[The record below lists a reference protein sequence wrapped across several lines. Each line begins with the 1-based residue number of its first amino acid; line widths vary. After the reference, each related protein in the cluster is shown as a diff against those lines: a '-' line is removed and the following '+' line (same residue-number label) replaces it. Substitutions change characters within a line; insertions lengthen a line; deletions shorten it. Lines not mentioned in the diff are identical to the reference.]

1 MNDIIKL
8 DKPARER
15 TERMARL
22 RKPSTLAMHIT
33 KHKAGARG
41 LQRHNERKEG
51 QKHRNRNI
59 DPTRTKDNV
68 WLTPDDGRTFNER
81 IESILEAN
89 YTGKRKPRSDAV
101 KMCEITV
108 QIGGDLAENGTE
120 EEQLE
125 ALMESFEELKETYGE
140 SNIVSAVIH
149 VDETTPHL
157 HFDFVPITKKGGLSA
172 REVVGDRAQMRKT
185 QARFLSAMQ
194 ERCPEYKF
202 ARKADGQFN
211 GMEQK
216 LYEKMTASIKA
227 RENALWDRED
237 EVEDREIA
245 VEAEEAKLNELKDA
259 LEAKEN
265 EIRARERRVEKAE
278 DNIVFDR
285 DEITAKEQKLAERT
299 AEIREREEV
308 IADTA
313 NKLAEKTREMNQ
325 RAEDL
330 GEREEALR
338 ASEGLLEARKAQELA
353 EARKEAEKLREEA
366 RAEANAI
373 TEQAEEEAKGIIDQA
388 KAKASK
394 MVAQAKAV
402 LLKIPIVNKMMIGWA
417 EKQAPE
423 DRQATEDVLD
433 AMTKYGVEEPRE
445 AVVESEDE
453 QEQRDNLELLQAV
466 TMLTEDDMD
475 EAKET
480 AETKGE
486 LSREDVHDILQGM
499 QDLQGS
505 DMQL

>member
-1 MNDIIKL
+1 MV
-8 DKPARER
+8 
-15 TERMARL
+15 RL

-33 KHKAGARG
+33 KHKNGTRG
-41 LQRHNERKEG
+41 QQRHNERKEG
-51 QKHRNRNI
+51 QKHSNRRI

-81 IESILEAN
+81 IESILEEN
-89 YTGKRKPRSDAV
+89 YTGKRKVRSTAV

-120 EEQLE
+120 EEQVE
-125 ALMESFEELKETYGE
+125 ALKQAFEELRETYGE
-140 SNIVSAVIH
+140 KNIVSAVIH

-185 QARFLSAMQ
+185 QARFLQAMQ
-194 ERCPEYKF
+194 ERCPECKF
-202 ARKADGQFN
+202 ERKKDGAMN

-216 LYEKMTASIKA
+216 LFEKMTAALKA
-227 RENALWDRED
+227 KETEIWDREE
-237 EVEDREIA
+237 EVEDREIK
-245 VEAEEAKLNELKDA
+245 VEKQENQLNA
-259 LEAKEN
+259 LQATLQAKEQAL
-265 EIRARERRVEKAE
+265 IARERQVEKDE
-278 DNIVFDR
+278 DGVVFDR
-285 DEITAKEQKLAERT
+285 DAVQAREAKLDERAQELRAQEEAIAETASKLADKT
-299 AEIREREEV
+299 RELNLREEDLQTREEV
-308 IADTA
+308 
-313 NKLAEKTREMNQ
+313 
-325 RAEDL
+325 
-330 GEREEALR
+330 LR

-353 EARKEAEKLREEA
+353 EARKEAEKLRGEA

-373 TEQAEEEAKGIIDQA
+373 TEQAEEEAKGIIA
-388 KAKASK
+388 R
-394 MVAQAKAV
+394 AKAV
-402 LLKIPIVNKMMIGWA
+402 LRRIPLINKMMIGWA

-433 AMTKYGVEEPRE
+433 AMTKYGVEEPKE
-445 AVVESEDE
+445 AFVESEDE

-499 QDLQGS
+499 QDLHDDGP
-505 DMQL
+505 QL